1 MKFLGKRKK
10 KMDKLKL
17 IKFNIVI
24 FGMIA
29 FVMLFSA
36 NAYAKNGFNKKPN
49 SNVGYEKNKKV
60 GLWLFNA
67 ETDIKFPTHGRLS
80 ASNAIR

>member
-17 IKFNIVI
+17 IKFNIEI
-24 FGMIA
+24 FGMIV

-36 NAYAKNGFNKKPN
+36 NAYVKNGFNKKTN
-49 SNVGYEKNKKV
+49 SNVGYEK
-60 GLWLFNA
+60 
-67 ETDIKFPTHGRLS
+67 IKM
-80 ASNAIR
+80 

>member
-10 KMDKLKL
+10 KRDKLKL

-24 FGMIA
+24 FGMIV

-36 NAYAKNGFNKKPN
+36 NAYVKNGFNKKN
-49 SNVGYEKNKKV
+49 GWSVTEKILDKSFCK
-60 GLWLFNA
+60 GIYF
-67 ETDIKFPTHGRLS
+67 
-80 ASNAIR
+80 

>member
-10 KMDKLKL
+10 NHNIKL

-24 FGMIA
+24 FGMIV

-36 NAYAKNGFNKKPN
+36 NAYVKNGFNKKTN
-49 SNVGYEKNKKV
+49 SNVGYEK
-60 GLWLFNA
+60 
-67 ETDIKFPTHGRLS
+67 IKM
-80 ASNAIR
+80 

>member
-49 SNVGYEKNKKV
+49 SNVGYEKNKRVGDKKV
-60 GLWLFNA
+60 KSPSGSY
-67 ETDIKFPTHGRLS
+67 G
-80 ASNAIR
+80 

>member
-1 MKFLGKRKK
+1 
-10 KMDKLKL
+10 MDKLKL

-36 NAYAKNGFNKKPN
+36 NAYVKNGFNKKN
-49 SNVGYEKNKKV
+49 GWSVTEKILDKSFCK
-60 GLWLFNA
+60 GIYF
-67 ETDIKFPTHGRLS
+67 
-80 ASNAIR
+80 

>member
-36 NAYAKNGFNKKPN
+36 NAYVKNGFNKKMAEVLRKKSLTN
-49 SNVGYEKNKKV
+49 HFARVYTFNQLNKLK
-60 GLWLFNA
+60 LLKW
-67 ETDIKFPTHGRLS
+67 R
-80 ASNAIR
+80 